1 MRIGPGSFLFLTFA
15 ASWICWAIVIAAGW
29 HATADPRGAVLYL
42 LGGFGPTV
50 VGWWHL
56 RAAGARDT
64 LPRLVDPRRA
74 GAATWL
80 LALATYPV
88 LFLLASAVHVTLGGA
103 WPTWQGAQTLVQ
115 GPAAFAG
122 GLAIVLLLGPVS
134 EEVGWRG
141 YALERFEAR
150 RGPLLATLLLGVAW
164 WAWHLPLFFME
175 GTLHAGEGLLSPFA
189 VGYLVTVLAYTVGF
203 SWLVHRSR
211 RSILIA
217 VAAHVSV
224 NGTLAWA
231 TPFDSGVFVAATVLV
246 ALLAL
251 ELIRRDPRLGL
262 PAGDAEPAR
271 DETRRR
277 LGATDA

>member
-1 MRIGPGSFLFLTFA
+1 MRTRLGSFLIVTFV
-15 ASWICWAIVIAAGW
+15 ASWACWAVVIVAGW
-29 HATADPRGAVLYL
+29 HATSDPRGAVLYL

-56 RAAGARDT
+56 RASGARDT
-64 LPRLVDPRRA
+64 LSRLVDPRRA
-74 GAATWL
+74 GGATWMW
-80 LALATYPV
+80 ALVTYPV
-88 LFLLASAVHVTLGGA
+88 LFVLASAVHVTLGGA

-115 GPAAFAG
+115 GPAAFAS

-141 YALERFEAR
+141 YALERFDAR
-150 RGPLLATLLLGVAW
+150 YGPLAATLLLGVAW

-175 GTLHAGEGLLSPFA
+175 GTLHGGEGLLSPFA
-189 VGYLVTVLAYTVGF
+189 AGFLVTVLAYSVGF

-217 VAAHVSV
+217 VAAHVSI

-231 TPFDSGVFVAATVLV
+231 TPFDAGVFVVATVLV

-251 ELIRRDPRLGL
+251 VLIRRDPRLGMGRDGRHG
-262 PAGDAEPAR
+262 AAR
-271 DETRRR
+271 
-277 LGATDA
+277 